1 MNQLANQVDGEK
13 IHSDAVQLQVVD
25 ATIKIEKLQATM
37 KDYIELIEA
46 MDEKLVLSN
55 EAQKDTRVN
64 LHKKLAQIEQQIL
77 AKLDGGL
84 TD

>member
-1 MNQLANQVDGEK
+1 
-13 IHSDAVQLQVVD
+13 
-25 ATIKIEKLQATM
+25 M